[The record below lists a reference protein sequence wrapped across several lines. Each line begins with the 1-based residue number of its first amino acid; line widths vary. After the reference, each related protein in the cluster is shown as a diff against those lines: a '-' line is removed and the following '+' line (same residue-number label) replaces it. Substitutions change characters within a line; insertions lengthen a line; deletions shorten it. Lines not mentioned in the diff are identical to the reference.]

1 MANSSPEPHLL
12 RVCNTWLTNGRAAA
26 EATILVTGGAGYIGS
41 HTCVQLLHEG
51 YRVVVVDN
59 LDNSSEQAVKRVA
72 GLAGENGR
80 NLQFFKVDLL
90 DKETLEELFNQIHFD
105 AVIHFAGLKAVG
117 ESVKFPLKYYQN
129 NVTGT
134 LNLLEVMSDH
144 GCKKIVFSSSATV
157 YGQPKQVPCT
167 ENDELQTLNPYGRSK
182 LYIERVLED
191 VYASDATWSIV
202 LLRYFNPVGAHPS
215 GRIGEDPR
223 GIPNNLMP
231 FIQQVA
237 VGRRTHLSVF
247 GSDYPTRDGTGVRD
261 YIHVM
266 DLAAGHA
273 AALRRIF
280 MCQAGGCDVYNLG
293 TGKGTTVLEMVAGFE
308 RACGQKLPVKLCPRR
323 PGDCSEVFASTDKA
337 QQDLDWRAT
346 RTVEDMCRDQW
357 NWARQNPM
365 GYAADEDS
373 EEGEESGAG
382 RDAVNGIGSLGV
394 FKSRG
399 MGCRKLLRLRLSS
412 SAWRLMSA
420 TMVGTV
426 RYVLLLALVSL
437 IVVPF
442 VRADDDGFD
451 NTVQSDKIVDDASD
465 NILGSTEVN
474 HVLSKLPASHP
485 LLGALRNPA
494 EHFARFIHRFNK
506 SYAADLHQYR
516 ARLRIFRANLLRA
529 AQIQLQDPSAEHG
542 VTPFSDLT
550 PEEFAKTHLGL
561 LPVDSERSA
570 RSAFLES
577 LKAEGRLERSELP
590 TGDLPE
596 QFDWREKGAVTGVKN
611 QVRSNREI
619 SIGTWFRDNHRGEEG
634 MGIGFGARRERWRVS
649 IRRPILLHLA
659 LRPCLSRSI
668 QGMCGSCY
676 AFSAVG
682 ALEGAHYL
690 QPPLSILTSPAPPPL
705 SALACAASFFSHL
718 LPTQGMCGSCYAFSA
733 VGALEGAHYLA
744 TGELISLSEQQIV
757 DCDHNC
763 DPKEKEAC
771 DSGCGGGLMN
781 NVFRYIQKAG
791 GLQTEQEYGYTGR
804 EGRC

>member
-72 GLAGENGR
+72 ELAGENGR

-382 RDAVNGIGSLGV
+382 RDAVNGI
-394 FKSRG
+394 
-399 MGCRKLLRLRLSS
+399 
-412 SAWRLMSA
+412 
-420 TMVGTV
+420 
-426 RYVLLLALVSL
+426 ALVSL

-506 SYAADLHQYR
+506 SYAADLRQYR

-611 QVRSNREI
+611 Q
-619 SIGTWFRDNHRGEEG
+619 
-634 MGIGFGARRERWRVS
+634 
-649 IRRPILLHLA
+649 
-659 LRPCLSRSI
+659 
-668 QGMCGSCY
+668 
-676 AFSAVG
+676 
-682 ALEGAHYL
+682 
-690 QPPLSILTSPAPPPL
+690 
-705 SALACAASFFSHL
+705 
-718 LPTQGMCGSCYAFSA
+718 GMCGSCYAFSA

-804 EGRC
+804 EGRCQFDAERVAARVESFVEVPEKDDQMQAHLVKYGPLAVALNANWMQSYVKGVSCPLLCNRHALNHGVLMVGYGSHGFSPARLRYKDYWVIKNSWGSAWGEQGYYKLCRGQDECGIDSYVSAVVAVKPAAGLATQ

>member
-1 MANSSPEPHLL
+1 MANNSPEPQLL
-12 RVCNTWLTNGRAAA
+12 RVCNTWLANGRPAA

-41 HTCVQLLHEG
+41 HTCVQLLQEG

-72 GLAGENGR
+72 ELAGENGR

-90 DKETLEELFNQIHFD
+90 DKEVLEELFNQIHFD

-182 LYIERVLED
+182 LYIERVLQD

-280 MCQAGGCDVYNLG
+280 TCQAGGCDVYNLG

-323 PGDCSEVFASTDKA
+323 PGDCSEVFASTGKA
-337 QQDLDWRAT
+337 QRDLNWRAT

-373 EEGEESGAG
+373 EEGEESVSG
-382 RDAVNGIGSLGV
+382 RDAANGV
-394 FKSRG
+394 
-399 MGCRKLLRLRLSS
+399 
-412 SAWRLMSA
+412 
-420 TMVGTV
+420 
-426 RYVLLLALVSL
+426 
-437 IVVPF
+437 
-442 VRADDDGFD
+442 DDGFD
-451 NTVQSDKIVDDASD
+451 KTESDFVFDDASD
-465 NILGSTEVN
+465 NTVGSTEVN
-474 HVLSKLPASHP
+474 HILTKLPASHP

-506 SYAADLHQYR
+506 SYAADLRQYR

-561 LPVDSERSA
+561 LPVDSARTA
-570 RSAFLES
+570 RSALLGS

-611 QVRSNREI
+611 
-619 SIGTWFRDNHRGEEG
+619 
-634 MGIGFGARRERWRVS
+634 
-649 IRRPILLHLA
+649 
-659 LRPCLSRSI
+659 
-668 QGMCGSCY
+668 
-676 AFSAVG
+676 
-682 ALEGAHYL
+682 
-690 QPPLSILTSPAPPPL
+690 
-705 SALACAASFFSHL
+705 
-718 LPTQGMCGSCYAFSA
+718 QGMCGSCYAFSA

-804 EGRC
+804 EGLCQFDAGRVAARVESFVEVPQKDDQMQAHLVKYGPLAVALNANWMQSYVKGVSCPLLCNRHALNHGVLMVGYGSHGFSPARLRYKDYWVIKNSWGEAWGEQGYYKLCRGKDECGIDSYVSAVVAVKPAAGVATE

>member
-1 MANSSPEPHLL
+1 MENSSPEPSLL
-12 RVCNTWLTNGRAAA
+12 RVCNTWLANGRPAG

-41 HTCVQLLHEG
+41 HTCVQLLQEG

-72 GLAGENGR
+72 ELAGENGR

-90 DKETLEELFNQIHFD
+90 DKETLEELFNQIQFD
-105 AVIHFAGLKAVG
+105 AVVHFAGLKAVG

-144 GCKKIVFSSSATV
+144 GCKMIVFSSSATV

-223 GIPNNLMP
+223 GFPNNLMP

-247 GSDYPTRDGTGVRD
+247 GSDYRTRDGTGVRD

-266 DLAAGHA
+266 DLATGHA

-382 RDAVNGIGSLGV
+382 RDVVNGIGSLGV
-394 FKSRG
+394 FKSR
-399 MGCRKLLRLRLSS
+399 
-412 SAWRLMSA
+412 
-420 TMVGTV
+420 
-426 RYVLLLALVSL
+426 VSL

-451 NTVQSDKIVDDASD
+451 NTVESDKIVYDASD

-474 HVLSKLPASHP
+474 HLLSKLPASHP

-506 SYAADLHQYR
+506 SYAADLRHYR

-561 LPVDSERSA
+561 LPVDSARSA
-570 RSAFLES
+570 RSALLES

-611 QVRSNREI
+611 Q
-619 SIGTWFRDNHRGEEG
+619 
-634 MGIGFGARRERWRVS
+634 
-649 IRRPILLHLA
+649 
-659 LRPCLSRSI
+659 
-668 QGMCGSCY
+668 
-676 AFSAVG
+676 
-682 ALEGAHYL
+682 
-690 QPPLSILTSPAPPPL
+690 
-705 SALACAASFFSHL
+705 
-718 LPTQGMCGSCYAFSA
+718 GMCGSCYAFSA

-744 TGELISLSEQQIV
+744 TGDLISLSEQQVV

-763 DPKEKEAC
+763 DPKQKEAC

-804 EGRC
+804 EGRCQFDAGRVAARVESFVEVPQKDDQMQAHLVKYGPLAVALNANWMQSYVKGVSCPLLCNRHALNHGVLMVGYGSHRFSPARLRYKDYWVIKNSWGKAWGEQGYYKLCRGKDECGIDSWVSAVIAVKPEAGVATE

>member
-72 GLAGENGR
+72 ELAGENGR

-382 RDAVNGIGSLGV
+382 RDAVNGI
-394 FKSRG
+394 
-399 MGCRKLLRLRLSS
+399 
-412 SAWRLMSA
+412 
-420 TMVGTV
+420 
-426 RYVLLLALVSL
+426 VSL

-611 QVRSNREI
+611 Q
-619 SIGTWFRDNHRGEEG
+619 
-634 MGIGFGARRERWRVS
+634 
-649 IRRPILLHLA
+649 
-659 LRPCLSRSI
+659 
-668 QGMCGSCY
+668 
-676 AFSAVG
+676 
-682 ALEGAHYL
+682 
-690 QPPLSILTSPAPPPL
+690 
-705 SALACAASFFSHL
+705 
-718 LPTQGMCGSCYAFSA
+718 GMCGSCYAFSA

-804 EGRC
+804 EGRCQFDAGRVAARVESFVEVPEKDYQMQAHLVKYGPLAVALNANWMQSYVKGVSCPLLCNRHALNHGVLMVGYGSHGFSPARLRYKDYWVIKNSWGSAWGEQGYYKLCRGKDECGIDSYVSAVVAVKPAAGVATQ